1 MQRATGMPWIA
12 DFRDSMT
19 EDGYPSDPA
28 ERRAYLKIERET
40 MQHADAVVFTTQAT
54 RRMYL
59 ERYPERDPSTCH
71 VIFNG
76 YDEESFQRAESASR
90 LPRTDPRLMFVH
102 SGVLYPVERDPRPFL
117 DAMAALK
124 QKQVIASNTV
134 RVVFRASAHDDVI
147 RPLIAERG
155 VQDLV
160 HLESSLPYTT
170 ALQELLSADG
180 LLLFQ
185 AANCNHQIPAKLY
198 EYLRSGRPI
207 FALTDARGDTA
218 ATLRAAGINAIADLA
233 DANDIARSFEQF
245 LQSIGDGTVALPR
258 EEVARAFSRRNQ
270 TGEFESLIVQ
280 LETSRHIV
288 GASSNSDELSR

>member
-1 MQRATGMPWIA
+1 M
-12 DFRDSMT
+12 
-19 EDGYPSDPA
+19 
-28 ERRAYLKIERET
+28 
-40 MQHADAVVFTTQAT
+40 
-54 RRMYL
+54 
-59 ERYPERDPSTCH
+59 
-71 VIFNG
+71 IFNG

-270 TGEFESLIVQ
+270 TGEFASLIVQ